1 MSASNNNPKG
11 ILLILIGM
19 ALFSIQ
25 DSLIKYVFE
34 DLSLYELYFGRT
46 FVATVWLFSFLLIS
60 KKKIVF
66 KTHYPLLTLLR
77 VILFFIG
84 FSSFYISLSFMT
96 LAMANA
102 LFFSSPFFMSIFA
115 KIFLKEDIGVRRW
128 SAIVVGFLG
137 VVIVLNPDFSN
148 FNYFNLLPVL
158 CAFCYAAS
166 MTITKITSDKDGVYT
181 QMIHLYMAAITFSL
195 IIYYFAGKGQFNNFD
210 NPTLQFILRDW
221 FSNPTHSWPY
231 IFIMGTVAAIS
242 FYCVFSAYS
251 IASPS
256 VVSLF
261 EYSLIIWAMIAGYI
275 LFKTIP
281 ETNTFI
287 GSAIIIAAGVYIY
300 MREKARDQLIVTDT
314 PNR

>member
-1 MSASNNNPKG
+1 
-11 ILLILIGM
+11 
-19 ALFSIQ
+19 
-25 DSLIKYVFE
+25 
-34 DLSLYELYFGRT
+34 LSLYELYFGRT
-46 FVATVWLFSFLLIS
+46 FIATVWLFSFLLIS

-137 VVIVLNPDFSN
+137 VVVVLNPDFSN

-300 MREKARDQLIVTDT
+300 MREKARDQMIVTDT

>member
-1 MSASNNNPKG
+1 MTANNNTKG
-11 ILLILIGM
+11 IFLILFGM

-46 FVATVWLFSFLLIS
+46 FVATIWLFSFLLIS

-115 KIFLKEDIGVRRW
+115 KLFLKEDIGIRRW
-128 SAIVVGFLG
+128 SAIVMGFLG
-137 VVIVLNPDFSN
+137 VVVVLNPDFSN

-166 MTITKITSDKDGVYT
+166 MTITKVTSDKDGVYT

-300 MREKARDQLIVTDT
+300 MREKARNQMIVTDT

>member
-1 MSASNNNPKG
+1 MSTSNNNPKG

>member
-1 MSASNNNPKG
+1 MSTSNNNPKG

-195 IIYYFAGKGQFNNFD
+195 IIYFFAGKGQFNNFD

-300 MREKARDQLIVTDT
+300 MREKARDQMIVTDT

>member
-1 MSASNNNPKG
+1 MSTSNNNPKG

-137 VVIVLNPDFSN
+137 VVVVLNPDFSN

-181 QMIHLYMAAITFSL
+181 QMIHLYIAAITFSL

-251 IASPS
+251 VASPS

-300 MREKARDQLIVTDT
+300 MREKARDQMIVTDT

>member
-1 MSASNNNPKG
+1 MSTSNNNPKG

-137 VVIVLNPDFSN
+137 VVVVLNPDFLN

-300 MREKARDQLIVTDT
+300 MREKARDQMIVTDT

>member
-300 MREKARDQLIVTDT
+300 MREKARDQMIVTDT

>member
-1 MSASNNNPKG
+1 MSTSNNNPKG

-158 CAFCYAAS
+158 CAFCY
-166 MTITKITSDKDGVYT
+166 
-181 QMIHLYMAAITFSL
+181 LSL
-195 IIYYFAGKGQFNNFD
+195 IHI
-210 NPTLQFILRDW
+210 
-221 FSNPTHSWPY
+221 
-231 IFIMGTVAAIS
+231 
-242 FYCVFSAYS
+242 
-251 IASPS
+251 
-256 VVSLF
+256 
-261 EYSLIIWAMIAGYI
+261 
-275 LFKTIP
+275 
-281 ETNTFI
+281 
-287 GSAIIIAAGVYIY
+287 
-300 MREKARDQLIVTDT
+300 
-314 PNR
+314 

>member
-1 MSASNNNPKG
+1 MSTSNNNPKG

-137 VVIVLNPDFSN
+137 VVVVLNPDFSN

-300 MREKARDQLIVTDT
+300 MREKARDQMIVTDT

>member
-1 MSASNNNPKG
+1 MSTSNNNPKG

-137 VVIVLNPDFSN
+137 VVVVLNPDFSN

-300 MREKARDQLIVTDT
+300 MREKARAQMIVTDT

>member
-1 MSASNNNPKG
+1 MSTSNNNPKG

-137 VVIVLNPDFSN
+137 VVVVLNPDFSN

-221 FSNPTHSWPY
+221 FSNPTYSWPY

-300 MREKARDQLIVTDT
+300 MREKARDQMIVTDT

>member
-1 MSASNNNPKG
+1 MSTSNNNPKG
-11 ILLILIGM
+11 MLLILIGM

>member
-1 MSASNNNPKG
+1 MSTSNNNPKG

-137 VVIVLNPDFSN
+137 VVVVLNPDFSN

-300 MREKARDQLIVTDT
+300 IREKARDQMIVTDT

>member
-1 MSASNNNPKG
+1 MSFNNNPKG
-11 ILLILIGM
+11 ILFILTGM

-300 MREKARDQLIVTDT
+300 MREKARDQMIVTDT

>member
-137 VVIVLNPDFSN
+137 VVVVLNPDFSN

-300 MREKARDQLIVTDT
+300 MREKARDQMIVTDT

>member
-1 MSASNNNPKG
+1 MSTSNNNPKG

-137 VVIVLNPDFSN
+137 VVVVLNPDFSN

>member
-1 MSASNNNPKG
+1 MSTSNNNPKG

-46 FVATVWLFSFLLIS
+46 FIATVWLFSFLLIS

-300 MREKARDQLIVTDT
+300 MREKARDQMIVTDT

>member
-1 MSASNNNPKG
+1 MSTSNNNPKG

-137 VVIVLNPDFSN
+137 VVVVLNPDFSN

-261 EYSLIIWAMIAGYI
+261 EYLSLIHI
-275 LFKTIP
+275 
-281 ETNTFI
+281 
-287 GSAIIIAAGVYIY
+287 
-300 MREKARDQLIVTDT
+300 
-314 PNR
+314 

>member
-1 MSASNNNPKG
+1 MSTSNNNPKG

-300 MREKARDQLIVTDT
+300 IREKARDQMIVTDT

>member
-1 MSASNNNPKG
+1 MSTSNNNPKG

-102 LFFSSPFFMSIFA
+102 LFFSSPFFMYIFA

-300 MREKARDQLIVTDT
+300 MREKARDQMIVTDT

>member
-1 MSASNNNPKG
+1 MSTSNNNPKG

-34 DLSLYELYFGRT
+34 DVSLYELYFGRT
-46 FVATVWLFSFLLIS
+46 VVATVWLFSFLLIS

-300 MREKARDQLIVTDT
+300 MREKARDQMIVTDT

>member
-1 MSASNNNPKG
+1 MSTSNNNPKG

-137 VVIVLNPDFSN
+137 VVVVLNPDFSN

-181 QMIHLYMAAITFSL
+181 QMIHLYIAAITFSL

-300 MREKARDQLIVTDT
+300 IREKARDQMIVTDT

>member
-1 MSASNNNPKG
+1 MSAQNNNPKG

-300 MREKARDQLIVTDT
+300 MREKARDQMIVTDT

>member
-46 FVATVWLFSFLLIS
+46 FIATVWLFSFLLIS

-137 VVIVLNPDFSN
+137 VVVVLNPDFSN

-300 MREKARDQLIVTDT
+300 MREKARDQMIVTDT

>member
-1 MSASNNNPKG
+1 MSTSNNNPKG

-25 DSLIKYVFE
+25 HSLIKYVFE

-181 QMIHLYMAAITFSL
+181 QMIHLYIAAITFSL

-300 MREKARDQLIVTDT
+300 MREKARDQMIVTDT

>member
-1 MSASNNNPKG
+1 MSTSNNNPKG

-300 MREKARDQLIVTDT
+300 MRAKARDQLIVTDT
-314 PNR
+314 PNS

>member
-1 MSASNNNPKG
+1 MSTSNNNPKG

-25 DSLIKYVFE
+25 DFLIKYVFE

-115 KIFLKEDIGVRRW
+115 KIFLKEEIGVRRW

-300 MREKARDQLIVTDT
+300 MREKARDQMIVTDT

>member
-1 MSASNNNPKG
+1 MSTSNNNPKG

-300 MREKARDQLIVTDT
+300 MREKARDQMIVTDT

>member
-1 MSASNNNPKG
+1 MSTSNNNPKG

-46 FVATVWLFSFLLIS
+46 FVASVWLFSFLLIS

-137 VVIVLNPDFSN
+137 VVVVLNPDFSN

-181 QMIHLYMAAITFSL
+181 QMIHLYLAAITFSL

-300 MREKARDQLIVTDT
+300 MREKARDQMIVTDT

>member
-1 MSASNNNPKG
+1 MTANNNTKG
-11 ILLILIGM
+11 IFLILFGM

-46 FVATVWLFSFLLIS
+46 FVATIWLFSFLLIS

-115 KIFLKEDIGVRRW
+115 KLFLKEDIGIRRW

-137 VVIVLNPDFSN
+137 VVVVLNPDFSN

-166 MTITKITSDKDGVYT
+166 MTITKVTSDKDGVYT

-300 MREKARDQLIVTDT
+300 MREKARNQMIVTDT

>member
-1 MSASNNNPKG
+1 MTANNNTKG
-11 ILLILIGM
+11 IFLILFGM

-46 FVATVWLFSFLLIS
+46 FVATIWLFSFLLIS

-115 KIFLKEDIGVRRW
+115 KLFLKEDIGIRRW

-137 VVIVLNPDFSN
+137 VVVVLNPDFSN

-166 MTITKITSDKDGVYT
+166 MTITKVTSDKDGVYT

-300 MREKARDQLIVTDT
+300 MREKARDQMIVTDT

>member
-1 MSASNNNPKG
+1 MTKDNNSKG
-11 ILLILIGM
+11 IILIIIAM
-19 ALFSIQ
+19 TLFAMQ

-46 FVATVWLFSFLLIS
+46 FVATIWLFSFLLIS

-115 KIFLKEDIGVRRW
+115 KLFLKEDIGIRRW

-137 VVIVLNPDFSN
+137 VVVVLNPDFSN

-166 MTITKITSDKDGVYT
+166 MTITKVTSDKDGVYT

-300 MREKARDQLIVTDT
+300 MREKARNQMIVTDT

>member
-1 MSASNNNPKG
+1 MSTSNNNPKG

-137 VVIVLNPDFSN
+137 VVVVLNPDFSN

-221 FSNPTHSWPY
+221 FSNPTDSWPY
-231 IFIMGTVAAIS
+231 IFIMGTVAAFS

-300 MREKARDQLIVTDT
+300 IREKARDQMIVTDT